1 MLGVIREGRS
11 TKNKALC
18 ASRSQGSVPGI
29 EFQGFLQLDE
39 QEFLDLEAFSQDMG
53 FNLHPGKN
61 PKGWGK
67 FSAGWLLEAWKKMA
81 ANPQQST
88 KAQLS

>member
-1 MLGVIREGRS
+1 M
-11 TKNKALC
+11 
-18 ASRSQGSVPGI
+18 PGI

-61 PKGWGK
+61 PKRWGK
-67 FSAGWLLEAWKKMA
+67 FSAGWLLEAWKKMT

-88 KAQLS
+88 KAQLF